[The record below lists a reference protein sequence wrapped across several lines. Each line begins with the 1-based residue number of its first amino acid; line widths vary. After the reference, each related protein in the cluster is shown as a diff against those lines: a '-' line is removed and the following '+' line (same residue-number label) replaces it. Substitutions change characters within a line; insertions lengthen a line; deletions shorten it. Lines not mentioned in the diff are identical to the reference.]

1 MSDHVRWQ
9 RSCCSRDQGAAG
21 YTGGRYC
28 DDALFRSDL
37 PKAPHPQ
44 QSAARLPRSRSR
56 SRSRG
61 RAYEIDVHWREQMGG
76 PSDRRRTGGGGV
88 GRGGGGRAN
97 SLPRSQDAHHHR
109 PPARSEAYCDDH
121 TGRAVADGSARF
133 RDPRQI
139 PPQEFRG
146 CGGGCGGGWHGGEK
160 PARRWG
166 ARLRFG
172 ASTRNRYEG
181 VISEL
186 LRTMMRASD

>member
-109 PPARSEAYCDDH
+109 PPTTTPAAPALMEVRDFEIP
-121 TGRAVADGSARF
+121 ARF
-133 RDPRQI
+133 RLRNSGVAVAAAAAAGMAA
-139 PPQEFRG
+139 RNL
-146 CGGGCGGGWHGGEK
+146 HGAGVRDCDLG
-160 PARRWG
+160 RRLATVMKG
-166 ARLRFG
+166 SYPSCSG
-172 ASTRNRYEG
+172 Q
-181 VISEL
+181 
-186 LRTMMRASD
+186 